1 MWAAA
6 AGRPVDALLAN
17 AGHGLGRAF
26 LDQDFADVRHVIDT
40 NVTGTV
46 YLVQLVGRAMR
57 SRGQGRILLTGSI
70 AGFMPGTYQ
79 AVYNG
84 TKAFVDSFSFAL
96 RAELKDTGVT
106 VTCLMPG
113 ATETDFFERA
123 DMLDTKVGQG
133 KKDDPADV
141 ARVGFDAMMR
151 GDGDVVSG
159 WKNKLQSAIA
169 NVTPAGILA
178 EQHRRM
184 AEPGSAKKANDIG
197 LQCDGAIGDS
207 QRNDPRQR
215 RSRHGRGPGR
225 RDGALA
231 DRRRSTIWRST
242 GPRRSSRRRNRWPR
256 HSRGSSAAPP
266 LRACPTIYINDNFGQ
281 WRSDFRRTVAHCTAR
296 SSPGHRVSRRLRP
309 TARDYFV
316 LKPKHSGFFD
326 TTLDTLLETLGF
338 AASF

>member
-1 MWAAA
+1 MSRSFAIVTGASAGIGLELAAICAQEGFDLLVAADRPEIHAAADRFRSLGARVTVVEADLATIEGVDRLWAAA

-17 AGHGLGRAF
+17 AGHGLGHAF

-40 NVTGTV
+40 NITGTV
-46 YLVQLVGRAMR
+46 YLVQLAGRAMR

-123 DMLDTKVGQG
+123 DMLDTKVGQS
-133 KKDDPADV
+133 KKDDPSDV
-141 ARVGFDAMMR
+141 ARAGFDAMMR

-169 NVTPAGILA
+169 NVTPAGVLA
-178 EQHRRM
+178 EQHRKM
-184 AEPGSAKKANDIG
+184 AEPGSGHDAND
-197 LQCDGAIGDS
+197 
-207 QRNDPRQR
+207 
-215 RSRHGRGPGR
+215 
-225 RDGALA
+225 
-231 DRRRSTIWRST
+231 
-242 GPRRSSRRRNRWPR
+242 
-256 HSRGSSAAPP
+256 
-266 LRACPTIYINDNFGQ
+266 
-281 WRSDFRRTVAHCTAR
+281 
-296 SSPGHRVSRRLRP
+296 
-309 TARDYFV
+309 
-316 LKPKHSGFFD
+316 
-326 TTLDTLLETLGF
+326 
-338 AASF
+338 